1 MPKKGVEGF
10 KIYLAGRIPIGN
22 EVGVDPLW
30 RERYRQML
38 EKFIPRVVI
47 FDPAYRNIDEED
59 AIAIFGH
66 DLFLIKESD
75 LMLVNAEIP
84 IGLGTAQEMVIAK
97 YFQKPVVSVS
107 PRGSY
112 YSPFKEKINGQKVSN
127 WRHPFLYVFS
137 DWILEDVKEIK
148 YVLTEKLKNKKMQKW
163 KTFMSRPIQYYLR
176 KCFSEDIKTKEMLG
190 MEILKHAKRET
201 C

>member
-1 MPKKGVEGF
+1 MPKKRFEGL

-22 EVGVDPLW
+22 ELGVDPLW
-30 RERYRQML
+30 RENYRQTL
-38 EKFIPRVVI
+38 EKFIPRVII
-47 FDPAYRNIDEED
+47 FDPTYRNIDEGNPK
-59 AIAIFGH
+59 AIFGH

-112 YSPFKEKINGQKVSN
+112 YSPFEEKINGQRVSN

-137 DWILEDVKEIK
+137 DWIVEDIKEIE
-148 YVLTEKLKNKKMQKW
+148 YVLTEKLKSKKMQKW
-163 KTFMSRPIQYYLR
+163 KTFITRPIQYYLR
-176 KCFSEDIKTKEMLG
+176 KYFSKDIKTQEMFEG
-190 MEILKHAKRET
+190 EILKHAKRTT